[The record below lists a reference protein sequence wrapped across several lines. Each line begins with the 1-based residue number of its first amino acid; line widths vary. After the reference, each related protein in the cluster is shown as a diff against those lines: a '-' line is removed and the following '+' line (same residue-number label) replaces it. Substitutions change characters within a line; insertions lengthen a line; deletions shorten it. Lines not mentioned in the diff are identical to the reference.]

1 MTMLEK
7 AKAAKPKTK
16 SHKNLTSQLQEALD
30 VILAWMRNEITIEQA
45 SVGLGAGHRNNV
57 YQRASTILHRAATL
71 GVIEIKRKAA
81 R

>member
-16 SHKNLTSQLQEALD
+16 SQKNLTSQLQEAVD
-30 VILAWMRNEITIEQA
+30 VVLAWMHNEITMEQA
-45 SVGLGAGHRNNV
+45 GVGLGTNRVNV
-57 YQRASTILHRAATL
+57 YQRASSILHRAATL
-71 GVIEIKRKAA
+71 GVIEIKRKAK